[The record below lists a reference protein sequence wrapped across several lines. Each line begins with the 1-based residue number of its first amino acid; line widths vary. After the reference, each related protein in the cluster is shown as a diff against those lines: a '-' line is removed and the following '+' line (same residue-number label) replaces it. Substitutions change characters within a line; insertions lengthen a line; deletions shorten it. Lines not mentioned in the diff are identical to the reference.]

1 VPGEGGAPGEG
12 NVPGE
17 GDAPCMGNAP
27 GEGRGPG
34 EGDAPRESCE
44 PGVGSLPRVPAE
56 VRSSDCRKQGR
67 TGLPDGS
74 AAAEIPR
81 RPFEERL
88 LPNVGRWTPT
98 AAGIQVM
105 PKARSAASGKG
116 RRAAS

>member
-1 VPGEGGAPGEG
+1 
-12 NVPGE
+12 
-17 GDAPCMGNAP
+17 MGNAP

-34 EGDAPRESCE
+34 EGCE